1 MVKLCVPEAESAALL
16 DHLSGYERTISS
28 ELTVVE
34 TTRAAVR
41 VMGEDGLRA
50 AEEVC
55 RRLDLL
61 SISGPILERAR
72 SIGPAALRSLDA
84 IHLASALEPRTAPV
98 MVAYDDR
105 LLHAATRHGLTTAS
119 PH

>member
-16 DHLSGYERTISS
+16 VHLGGYERTLSS

-34 TTRAAVR
+34 TARAAVR
-41 VMGEDGLRA
+41 AMGADGLLA
-50 AEEVC
+50 AEDVC

-72 SIGPAALRSLDA
+72 SLGPAELRSLDA

-105 LLHAATRHGLTTAS
+105 LLRAATRHGLNTAS
-119 PH
+119 PR